1 MKGLPVNTT
10 LTSSEIIMKLGV
22 KEYRCWLYLKERD
35 FKRPHIDEMVRDLG
49 AHEKTIRTWIKKLEK
64 YKCI

>member
-1 MKGLPVNTT
+1 MNTT

-35 FKRPHIDEMVRDLG
+35 FKRPHIDQMVRDLG
-49 AHEKTIRTWIKKLEK
+49 AHAKTIQTWIKKLEEHQ
-64 YKCI
+64 CI